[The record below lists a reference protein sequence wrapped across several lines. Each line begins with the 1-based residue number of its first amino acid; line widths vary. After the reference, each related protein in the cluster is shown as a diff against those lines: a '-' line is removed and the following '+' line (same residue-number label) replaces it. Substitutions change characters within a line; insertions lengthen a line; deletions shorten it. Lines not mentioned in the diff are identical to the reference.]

1 MLDANRNKKGISI
14 TISKQKITYHF
25 SLLIKDLEIF
35 ELQNTNKRNI
45 KGWGYIRILCQNI
58 KDYIS

>member
-1 MLDANRNKKGISI
+1 MLDANKNKKGISI

-35 ELQNTNKRNI
+35 ELKNTNKHHIR
-45 KGWGYIRILCQNI
+45 GWGYIRILCQNI
-58 KDYIS
+58 MDYIS

>member
-25 SLLIKDLEIF
+25 FLLIKDLEIF
-35 ELQNTNKRNI
+35 ELKNTNKRNI
-45 KGWGYIRILCQNI
+45 RGWGYIRISCKNI
-58 KDYIS
+58 MDYIS